1 MKERLSAGPNLS
13 QIMSVLGESGAY
25 SHSPEANSLLRLQA
39 RLTVCIAGLSVVSVV
54 LSCWENEEYHSA
66 KDPGSTLIVALRT
79 LQGALVLLQAVLLIR
94 KEKVARKAAEILQK
108 TYNCGLRLGIELL
121 LICPTPIP
129 FYNKTMQ
136 TRQLGQTMTIHLDDI
151 LVMVICLRL
160 VLVIP
165 VFAEFGLL
173 AGQRARLH
181 RDLHKVPTSLMFS
194 IKGWMKQYSVLSV
207 LTINIVNLLLGGFL
221 IHDVERSIEE
231 EGGEMSQV
239 TNGFWI
245 VEISERSIGYGDLGP
260 RTHIGRGLVIIC
272 VLVGIVNMS
281 SAVGLVCNSTQLSQ
295 KELRLATKV
304 LVSKQESRQLRS
316 AAASFLQSY
325 WKLHFKRKSRETRLA
340 QVQAFAAHLNNF
352 RFKRTLWQAKSEPT
366 LKERVLSFKSS
377 SRLLWQRI
385 AKLANDAKPCRKAA
399 FALVKQMEQTTK
411 ALMLARKTSERTH
424 NIFSAQSGVASP
436 SPPSTFRAATATS
449 PRKPTSLRRSSVTAY
464 RNFQR
469 RLFHSGSL
477 SSVPEECPSP
487 QSAYV

>member
-1 MKERLSAGPNLS
+1 
-13 QIMSVLGESGAY
+13 MSVLGESGAY

-245 VEISERSIGYGDLGP
+245 VEISERSIGYGSI
-260 RTHIGRGLVIIC
+260 R
-272 VLVGIVNMS
+272 
-281 SAVGLVCNSTQLSQ
+281 
-295 KELRLATKV
+295 
-304 LVSKQESRQLRS
+304 
-316 AAASFLQSY
+316 
-325 WKLHFKRKSRETRLA
+325 
-340 QVQAFAAHLNNF
+340 
-352 RFKRTLWQAKSEPT
+352 
-366 LKERVLSFKSS
+366 
-377 SRLLWQRI
+377 
-385 AKLANDAKPCRKAA
+385 
-399 FALVKQMEQTTK
+399 
-411 ALMLARKTSERTH
+411 
-424 NIFSAQSGVASP
+424 
-436 SPPSTFRAATATS
+436 
-449 PRKPTSLRRSSVTAY
+449 
-464 RNFQR
+464 
-469 RLFHSGSL
+469 
-477 SSVPEECPSP
+477 
-487 QSAYV
+487 